1 MTTYA
6 FSLQIRRSL
15 RRTCIRSTLNTCD
28 TTAIPGRRPDYGTA
42 SVDFAH
48 RQRARNALQAIP
60 AVSPAPGTAGMAVP
74 MKGAD
79 GKEED
84 SSAASAR
91 DGKETSSAGARDS
104 EGTGGP
110 TRFVARSHPAA

>member
-1 MTTYA
+1 MRA
-6 FSLQIRRSL
+6 
-15 RRTCIRSTLNTCD
+15 TLNTCD
-28 TTAIPGRRPDYGTA
+28 TTAIHGRSPDYGTA

-91 DGKETSSAGARDS
+91 DGKETSSTAGARDG